1 MGTWRGEKFSGN
13 SSRAKL
19 AKIYSALIKCPIQY
33 HNLIALDETGNFE
46 KSLDTDSFVCS
57 SCYLFGKKL
66 LQQYGEDIRST
77 ESIMQSLTAK
87 VGDLKERVQT
97 IGEHEEI
104 LHYCVLPFF

>member
-1 MGTWRGEKFSGN
+1 MCN
-13 SSRAKL
+13 
-19 AKIYSALIKCPIQY
+19 
-33 HNLIALDETGNFE
+33 
-46 KSLDTDSFVCS
+46 

-104 LHYCVLPFF
+104 ALLHTALFLGEEMLVDHVTP